1 MARRPGAGGGVDR
14 HTLLSSGAY
23 PSPSQSAYPRS
34 HSPAGPGTGVGASTG
49 GLGVGPGG
57 GGGLAGFR
65 SASPFEQPYTS
76 SSTSGPGG
84 AYQRSIGATGPS
96 SYAAGPSSYD
106 DEYGAPKKGGILPGG
121 YMNGSGSGSGG
132 GAGAGGGWTDR
143 IRNYAQQRTAQDLEE
158 ANDERL
164 EGLSAKVKMLKDVS
178 RPVVLRDFPAGMLAS
193 TRSPWD
199 RPIIHT
205 NRPFFPFKITVG
217 IGNEVRDSTKD
228 LDVLGGAF
236 TTTSAFLGGTFTK
249 MNRMAS
255 RQSSWFCNMMIF
267 ILFVIWIFVFL
278 WWWRR

>member
-1 MARRPGAGGGVDR
+1 MSRRPGAGGGIDR
-14 HTLLSSGAY
+14 HALLNSGAY
-23 PSPSQSAYPRS
+23 PSPSQSGYPRS
-34 HSPAGPGTGVGASTG
+34 HSPAGPAPSAG
-49 GLGVGPGG
+49 GLAPGVG

-84 AYQRSIGATGPS
+84 AYQRSVGGGGTAYP
-96 SYAAGPSSYD
+96 AGPSSWD

-121 YMNGSGSGSGG
+121 YMNGSGSGSGSG
-132 GAGAGGGWTDR
+132 GAGAGAGGGWTDR
-143 IRNYAQQRTAQDLEE
+143 IRSYAQQRTAQDLEE

-164 EGLSAKVKMLKDVS
+164 EGLSAKVKMLKD
-178 RPVVLRDFPAGMLAS
+178 
-193 TRSPWD
+193 
-199 RPIIHT
+199 
-205 NRPFFPFKITVG
+205 ITVG

-228 LDVLGGAF
+228 MDVLGGAF

>member
-164 EGLSAKVKMLKDVS
+164 EGLSAKVKMLKD
-178 RPVVLRDFPAGMLAS
+178 
-193 TRSPWD
+193 
-199 RPIIHT
+199 
-205 NRPFFPFKITVG
+205 ITVG